1 MTFILNDHNVSH
13 TLVMRMKI
21 LYRLITSNE
30 KLMHKTNTLFGNSR
44 RSLAA
49 CLLVAA
55 LVSCNKEISNS
66 SEENIVN
73 DDALNAPVSTRS
85 LGNLLWADNLEG
97 LLSYFIGPS
106 VQTSTSYGITRVTSP
121 IFQGTKSARFELRAS
136 DRETNGG
143 TRAEISFQ
151 PATNLNRWYSFAL
164 YAPAEQ
170 FKWDDEDD
178 CLIQFHQGDGETP
191 ALCLRVR
198 EDRVYI
204 RILGVWN
211 DLGVFEKD
219 KWQAYVMHI
228 KHSTGSTGLIE
239 LWRNGVKLM
248 NRTGA
253 NMTSVDDDEHN
264 PSLKLGI
271 YKSAWNGS
279 STTETS
285 TRVVYYDDIK
295 IGNEY
300 ATYEDM
306 VPTPN
311 NAPPAGSGSST
322 DGSTTDDLSITSF
335 KLVNAATEKEVLT
348 ITDGQKI
355 SLSDLDLYKVSI
367 RAVTYGEA
375 GSVKFELSGEQTKTY
390 TDNRSP
396 FALHGDNGYG
406 NYYYGNWYPPERG
419 TYTLKATPYVSD
431 YAKGDVG
438 VAKTITFTIVD

>member
-1 MTFILNDHNVSH
+1 MHNSNTFF
-13 TLVMRMKI
+13 R
-21 LYRLITSNE
+21 Y
-30 KLMHKTNTLFGNSR
+30 SR

-49 CLLVAA
+49 SLLVVSTF
-55 LVSCNKEISNS
+55 LSCNKEISTS
-66 SEENIVN
+66 SEENTLN
-73 DDALNAPVSTRS
+73 DEALNAPVSTR
-85 LGNLLWADNLEG
+85 LLNNLIWADNLEG
-97 LLSYFIGPS
+97 LLYFFTGVS
-106 VQTSTSYGITRVTSP
+106 VQKSTSYGITTTTSP
-121 IFQGTKSARFELRAS
+121 VFQGTKSARFELRS
-136 DRETNGG
+136 GDNETNGG

-164 YAPAEQ
+164 YAPSDK

-178 CLIQFHQGDGETP
+178 CLVQFHQGDGETP

-198 EDRVYI
+198 EDRIYI

-219 KWQAYVMHI
+219 KWMGYVMHV
-228 KHSTGSTGLIE
+228 KHSTGSSGLIE
-239 LWRNGVKLM
+239 LWRNGTKIM
-248 NRTGA
+248 DRYGP
-253 NMTSVDDDEHN
+253 NMTRVDDDEHN

-285 TRVVYYDDIK
+285 VRVIYYDDIK

-311 NAPPAGSGSST
+311 IPPPTSSGSST
-322 DGSTTDDLSITSF
+322 GGTTDDLSITSF
-335 KLVNAATEKEVLT
+335 KLVNAATEKDVLT

-367 RAVTYGEA
+367 RAVTNGEA

-406 NYYYGNWYPPERG
+406 NFYYGNWYPPERG
-419 TYTLKATPYVSD
+419 TYTLKATPYESD

-438 VAKTITFTIVD
+438 IAKTITFTIVD

>member
-1 MTFILNDHNVSH
+1 
-13 TLVMRMKI
+13 
-21 LYRLITSNE
+21 
-30 KLMHKTNTLFGNSR
+30 MHKSNTFFRNSQR
-44 RSLAA
+44 ALAA
-49 CLLVAA
+49 CLLVAS
-55 LVSCNKEISNS
+55 LVSCNKEISTS

-73 DDALNAPVSTRS
+73 DDALNAPVSTRL

-97 LLSYFIGPS
+97 LFFFTGVSK
-106 VQTSTSYGITRVTSP
+106 QTSTSYGITTVASP
-121 IFQGTKSARFELRAS
+121 IFQGTKSARFELRS
-136 DRETNGG
+136 GDRETNGG

-151 PATNLNRWYSFAL
+151 PATNLNRWYSFAI

-198 EDRVYI
+198 EDRIYI

-211 DLGVFEKD
+211 DLGVFEKNS
-219 KWQAYVMHI
+219 WQSYVLHV
-228 KHSTGSTGLIE
+228 KHATGSTGLIE

-248 NRTGA
+248 NRAGA

-306 VPTPN
+306 VPVPN
-311 NAPPAGSGSST
+311 NPPLTGSSAIA
-322 DGSTTDDLSITSF
+322 DDLSITGF
-335 KLVNAATEKEVLT
+335 KLVNAATEKDVLT
-348 ITDGQKI
+348 ITNGQTI
-355 SLSDLDLYKVSI
+355 SLSDLDLSKVNI
-367 RAVTYGEA
+367 RVTTSVDA
-375 GSVKFELSGEQTKTY
+375 GSVKFELTGPQSKTY
-390 TDNRSP
+390 TDNKSP

-406 NYYYGNWYPPERG
+406 NFYYGTWYPPATG
-419 TYTLKATPYVSD
+419 TYTLKATPYTSD

-438 VAKTITFTIVD
+438 ASQTIKFTIVD

>member
-1 MTFILNDHNVSH
+1 
-13 TLVMRMKI
+13 
-21 LYRLITSNE
+21 
-30 KLMHKTNTLFGNSR
+30 MHKSNTFFRNSR

-49 CLLVAA
+49 CLLVAS
-55 LVSCNKEISNS
+55 LVSCNKEINDPPAAT
-66 SEENIVN
+66 VN
-73 DDALNAPVSTRS
+73 NDALNAPVSTRLLS
-85 LGNLLWADNLEG
+85 NLLWADNLEG
-97 LLSYFIGPS
+97 LLSFFLGPS
-106 VQTSTSYGITRVTSP
+106 IQTSTSYGITRVTSP
-121 IFQGTKSARFELRAS
+121 IFQGTKSARFELRSS

-151 PATNLNRWYSFAL
+151 PATNLNRWYSFAI

-178 CLIQFHQGDGETP
+178 CLIQFHQGDGNTP

-198 EDRVYI
+198 EDRIYI

-211 DLGVFEKD
+211 DLGVFEKNS
-219 KWQAYVMHI
+219 WQSYVMHI
-228 KHSTGSTGLIE
+228 KHATGSTGLIE

-248 NRTGA
+248 NRSGA
-253 NMTSVDDDEHN
+253 NMTSVDGDEHN

-285 TRVVYYDDIK
+285 TRVIYYDDIK

-306 VPTPN
+306 VPVPN
-311 NAPPAGSGSST
+311 NPPPPPPTSGSST
-322 DGSTTDDLSITSF
+322 TSDLSITGF
-335 KLVNAATEKEVLT
+335 KLVNAATEKDVLT
-348 ITDGQKI
+348 ITNGQTI
-355 SLSDLDLYKVSI
+355 SLSDLNLYKVSI
-367 RAVTYGEA
+367 RATTSEDA

-396 FALHGDNGYG
+396 YALHGDNGYG
-406 NYYYGNWYPPERG
+406 NFYYGTWYPPAKG
-419 TYTLKATPYVSD
+419 TYYLKATPYTSD
-431 YAKGDVG
+431 FAQGSVG
-438 VAKTITFTIVD
+438 IAQTIKFTIVD

>member
-1 MTFILNDHNVSH
+1 MTFILNGHNVSH

-30 KLMHKTNTLFGNSR
+30 KLMHKSNTFFRSSR

-49 CLLVAA
+49 CLLVAS
-55 LVSCNKEISNS
+55 VFGSCNKEISTA
-66 SEENIVN
+66 SEENTVS
-73 DDALNAPVSTRS
+73 DDALNAPVSTRL

-106 VQTSTSYGITRVTSP
+106 IQTSTSYGITRVTSP
-121 IFQGTKSARFELRAS
+121 IFQGYKSARFELRAS
-136 DRETNGG
+136 DPETNGG

-151 PATNLNRWYSFAL
+151 PATNLNRWYSFAV
-164 YAPAEQ
+164 YAPSDK

-178 CLIQFHQGDGETP
+178 CLVQFHQGDGETP
-191 ALCLRVR
+191 ALCLRVL
-198 EDRVYI
+198 EDRIYI

-219 KWQAYVMHI
+219 KWQAYVMHV

-248 NRTGA
+248 NRYGA
-253 NMTSVDDDEHN
+253 NMRSVDDDEHN

-285 TRVVYYDDIK
+285 LRVIYYDDIK

-306 VPTPN
+306 VPVPNTPD
-311 NAPPAGSGSST
+311 PT
-322 DGSTTDDLSITSF
+322 DGSSSTTGDLSIASF
-335 KLVNAATEKEVLT
+335 KLVNAATEKDVLT

-375 GSVKFELSGEQTKTY
+375 GSVKFELSGEQSKSY

-406 NYYYGNWYPPERG
+406 NFYYGNWYPPERG
-419 TYTLKATPYVSD
+419 TYTLKATPYESD

>member
-1 MTFILNDHNVSH
+1 MHNSNTFF
-13 TLVMRMKI
+13 R
-21 LYRLITSNE
+21 Y
-30 KLMHKTNTLFGNSR
+30 SR

-49 CLLVAA
+49 CLLVAS
-55 LVSCNKEISNS
+55 LVSCNKEISDAPTAASNT
-66 SEENIVN
+66 
-73 DDALNAPVSTRS
+73 DALNAPVSTRLLS
-85 LGNLLWADNLEG
+85 NLLWSDNLEG
-97 LLSYFIGPS
+97 LLSFFSGVS

-121 IFQGTKSARFELRAS
+121 IFQGYKSARFELRS
-136 DRETNGG
+136 GDNETNGG

-151 PATNLNRWYSFAL
+151 PATNLNRWYSFAI
-164 YAPAEQ
+164 YAPSEQ

-198 EDRVYI
+198 EDRIYI

-211 DLGVFEKD
+211 DLGVFEKNS
-219 KWQAYVMHI
+219 WQSYVMHI

-248 NRTGA
+248 NRSGA
-253 NMTSVDDDEHN
+253 NMTYVDDDEHN

-279 STTETS
+279 STSETS
-285 TRVVYYDDIK
+285 TRVIYYDDIK

-306 VPTPN
+306 VPVPN
-311 NAPPAGSGSST
+311 PPPTSST
-322 DGSTTDDLSITSF
+322 STASGLSITGF
-335 KLVNAATEKEVLT
+335 KLVNAATEKDVLT
-348 ITDGQKI
+348 ITNGQTI
-355 SLSDLDLYKVSI
+355 SLSDLNLYKVSI
-367 RAVTYGEA
+367 RVTTSEDA
-375 GSVKFELSGEQTKTY
+375 GSVKFELSGEQAKTY

-406 NYYYGNWYPPERG
+406 NFYYGNWYPPATG
-419 TYTLKATPYVSD
+419 TYYLKATPYTSD

-438 VAKTITFTIVD
+438 TAQTIKFTIVD

>member
-1 MTFILNDHNVSH
+1 
-13 TLVMRMKI
+13 VMRMKI

-30 KLMHKTNTLFGNSR
+30 KLMHKSNTFFRNSR

-49 CLLVAA
+49 CLLVAS
-55 LVSCNKEISNS
+55 LVACNKEINDPPAVPVD
-66 SEENIVN
+66 EN
-73 DDALNAPVSTRS
+73 ALNAPVSTRL

-97 LLSYFIGPS
+97 LLSYFSGVS

-121 IFQGTKSARFELRAS
+121 IFQGYKSARFELRAS
-136 DRETNGG
+136 DNETNGG

-198 EDRVYI
+198 EDRIYI

-211 DLGVFEKD
+211 DLGVFEKNS
-219 KWQAYVMHI
+219 WQSYVMHI
-228 KHSTGSTGLIE
+228 KHSTGSGGLIE

-248 NRTGA
+248 NRYGA

-285 TRVVYYDDIK
+285 TRVIYYDDIK

-306 VPTPN
+306 VPVPN
-311 NAPPAGSGSST
+311 DPPPTTSTSTASG
-322 DGSTTDDLSITSF
+322 LSITDF
-335 KLVNAATEKEVLT
+335 KLVDAATEKDVMS
-348 ITDGQKI
+348 ISNGQTI
-355 SLSDLDLYKVSI
+355 SLSALDLSKVNIRAIPSIDAGSI
-367 RAVTYGEA
+367 R
-375 GSVKFELSGEQTKTY
+375 FELSGQQTKTY

-396 FALHGDNGYG
+396 FALHGDSGYG
-406 NYYYGNWYPPERG
+406 NFYYGNWYPPAKG
-419 TYTLKATPYVSD
+419 TYYLKATPYTSD
-431 YAKGDVG
+431 FALGSVG
-438 VAKTITFTIVD
+438 TSQTIKFTIVD